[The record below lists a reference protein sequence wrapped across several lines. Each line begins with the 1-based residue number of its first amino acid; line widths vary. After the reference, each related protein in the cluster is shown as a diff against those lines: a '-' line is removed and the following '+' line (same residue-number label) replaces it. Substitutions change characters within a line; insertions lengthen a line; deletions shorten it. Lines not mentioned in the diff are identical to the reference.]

1 MDEKEKRLLEEI
13 EASCQETEIPEG
25 LKPEEMEKRL
35 EAVSEEMRKETK
47 HTGLIGKYAVVAAAA
62 ILVVGLAGTGIW
74 KLNLG
79 TKTADQ
85 VKEQAKVSIEEL
97 EDQKASAKVE
107 TAKNY
112 EEVYNEMLGDQ
123 SDSDKESTSS
133 SASTADSAV
142 DSDFGVSANGS
153 QEIATLEGGAASN
166 GTDKAVASGAGY
178 LDTNTREEEVGE
190 ADIVKTDG
198 NYLYIL
204 YGNKIRILDI
214 RNPEMEE
221 LGTIRIGGNTDPV
234 ELYVKDDRLVVFYNE
249 TVQKNS
255 DQAEDSSA
263 YGADYQSYTVAETY
277 DLSDR
282 REPVSL
288 GRVQLGG
295 YYRTVR
301 ISGDYIYLFSDYYA
315 DYNATRK
322 VAESYIPTVQGKTIA
337 SNCIFLPGTIGT
349 NQFLVVGSFSLKDPT
364 QIIDS
369 KAILSNGGDCYVSED
384 NIYVY
389 EYVYDEKEDYD
400 QTLIRKISYKEG
412 KLKGVAQTKIWGQ
425 VKDSFCIDEYDG
437 NLRLVTTVNPVYHY
451 GKDGGIELYDASVEE
466 NGSSNALYILDKK
479 LNVTGKIEKLAPNE
493 EVYSA
498 RFMGKTAYFVTYEQV
513 DPLFSADLS
522 DPENPKILGALK
534 IPGFSDYLHGYG
546 EGRLLGIGMET
557 DEAGAQDGVKL
568 SLFDISDPTD
578 VTEVQKTV
586 LEGFYATDLS
596 YNYKLAAIDSK
607 QNLIGFSAYGDGTH
621 YFIYRYDE
629 KEGFV
634 CVLDKEVNSYG
645 SEIRGLYVGDRFYLV
660 QGNAVESF
668 DLNTFDKIDDIV
680 L

>member
-47 HTGLIGKYAVVAAAA
+47 HTGLIGKYAAVAAAA

-85 VKEQAKVSIEEL
+85 VKEQAKASIEEL

-288 GRVQLGG
+288 GSVQLGG

-389 EYVYDEKEDYD
+389 EYVYDEKEEYD

>member
-47 HTGLIGKYAVVAAAA
+47 YTGLIGKYAVVAAAA

-85 VKEQAKVSIEEL
+85 VKEQAKASIEEL
-97 EDQKASAKVE
+97 EDQKASAEVE

-153 QEIATLEGGAASN
+153 REIATLEGGAASN

-315 DYNATRK
+315 NYNATRK

-389 EYVYDEKEDYD
+389 EYVYDEKEEYD

-645 SEIRGLYVGDRFYLV
+645 SEIRGLYAGNRFYLV

>member
-645 SEIRGLYVGDRFYLV
+645 SEIRGLYAGDRFYLV

>member
-47 HTGLIGKYAVVAAAA
+47 HTGLIGKYAVVTAAA

-596 YNYKLAAIDSK
+596 DNYKLAAIDSK

-645 SEIRGLYVGDRFYLV
+645 SEIRGLYAGNRFYLV

>member
-47 HTGLIGKYAVVAAAA
+47 HTGLIGKYAIVAAAA

-85 VKEQAKVSIEEL
+85 VKEQAKASIEEL
-97 EDQKASAKVE
+97 EDQKASAEVE

-112 EEVYNEMLGDQ
+112 EEVYNEMLGDR

-133 SASTADSAV
+133 SASTADS
-142 DSDFGVSANGS
+142 DFGVSANGS
-153 QEIATLEGGAASN
+153 REIATLDGGAASN
-166 GTDKAVASGAGY
+166 RTDQAVASGAGY

-214 RNPEMEE
+214 RKPEMKE

-249 TVQKNS
+249 TVQKDS
-255 DQAEDSSA
+255 ESEKSSSA
-263 YGADYQSYTVAETY
+263 YGADAQSYTVAETY

-282 REPVSL
+282 SAPASL
-288 GRVQLGG
+288 GKVQLGG

-337 SNCIFLPGTIGT
+337 SDCIFLPGTIGT

-389 EYVYDEKEDYD
+389 EYVYDEKEEYD

>member
-85 VKEQAKVSIEEL
+85 VKEQAKASIEEL
-97 EDQKASAKVE
+97 EDQKASAEVE

-112 EEVYNEMLGDQ
+112 EEVYNEMLGDR

-133 SASTADSAV
+133 SASTADS
-142 DSDFGVSANGS
+142 DFGGSANGS
-153 QEIATLEGGAASN
+153 REIATLDGGVASN
-166 GTDKAVASGAGY
+166 RTDKAVASGAGY

-277 DLSDR
+277 DL
-282 REPVSL
+282 
-288 GRVQLGG
+288 
-295 YYRTVR
+295 
-301 ISGDYIYLFSDYYA
+301 F
-315 DYNATRK
+315 
-322 VAESYIPTVQGKTIA
+322 
-337 SNCIFLPGTIGT
+337 
-349 NQFLVVGSFSLKDPT
+349 
-364 QIIDS
+364 
-369 KAILSNGGDCYVSED
+369 
-384 NIYVY
+384 
-389 EYVYDEKEDYD
+389 
-400 QTLIRKISYKEG
+400 
-412 KLKGVAQTKIWGQ
+412 
-425 VKDSFCIDEYDG
+425 
-437 NLRLVTTVNPVYHY
+437 
-451 GKDGGIELYDASVEE
+451 
-466 NGSSNALYILDKK
+466 
-479 LNVTGKIEKLAPNE
+479 
-493 EVYSA
+493 
-498 RFMGKTAYFVTYEQV
+498 
-513 DPLFSADLS
+513 
-522 DPENPKILGALK
+522 
-534 IPGFSDYLHGYG
+534 
-546 EGRLLGIGMET
+546 
-557 DEAGAQDGVKL
+557 
-568 SLFDISDPTD
+568 
-578 VTEVQKTV
+578 
-586 LEGFYATDLS
+586 
-596 YNYKLAAIDSK
+596 
-607 QNLIGFSAYGDGTH
+607 
-621 YFIYRYDE
+621 
-629 KEGFV
+629 
-634 CVLDKEVNSYG
+634 
-645 SEIRGLYVGDRFYLV
+645 
-660 QGNAVESF
+660 
-668 DLNTFDKIDDIV
+668 
-680 L
+680 

>member
-85 VKEQAKVSIEEL
+85 VKEQAKASIEEL
-97 EDQKASAKVE
+97 EDQKASAEVE

-112 EEVYNEMLGDQ
+112 EEVYNEMLGDR

-153 QEIATLEGGAASN
+153 REIATLDGGAASN
-166 GTDKAVASGAGY
+166 RTDKAVASGAGY

-221 LGTIRIGGNTDPV
+221 LGTIRLGGNTDPV

-288 GRVQLGG
+288 GSVQLGG

-389 EYVYDEKEDYD
+389 EYVYDEKEEYD

-546 EGRLLGIGMET
+546 EERLLGIGMET

-645 SEIRGLYVGDRFYLV
+645 SEIRGLYAGNRFYLV

>member
-47 HTGLIGKYAVVAAAA
+47 HTGRIGKYAVVAAAA

-389 EYVYDEKEDYD
+389 EYVYDEKEEYD

-522 DPENPKILGALK
+522 DPEKPKILGALK
-534 IPGFSDYLHGYG
+534 IPGFSDYLHGYWD
-546 EGRLLGIGMET
+546 GRLLGIGMET

-596 YNYKLAAIDSK
+596 YNYKLAAIDPK

-645 SEIRGLYVGDRFYLV
+645 SEIRGLYAGDRFYLV

>member
-85 VKEQAKVSIEEL
+85 VKEQAKASIEEL
-97 EDQKASAKVE
+97 EDQKASAEVE

-112 EEVYNEMLGDQ
+112 EEVYNEMLGDR

-133 SASTADSAV
+133 SASTADS
-142 DSDFGVSANGS
+142 DFGGSANGS
-153 QEIATLEGGAASN
+153 REIATLDGGAASN
-166 GTDKAVASGAGY
+166 RTDKAIASGAGY

-204 YGNKIRILDI
+204 HGNKIRILDI

-263 YGADYQSYTVAETY
+263 YGADAQSYTVAETY

-282 REPVSL
+282 STPASL
-288 GRVQLGG
+288 GKVQLGG

-369 KAILSNGGDCYVSED
+369 KAILSNGGDFYVSED

-389 EYVYDEKEDYD
+389 EYVYDEKEEYD

-437 NLRLVTTVNPVYHY
+437 NLRLVTTVNPVNHY

-645 SEIRGLYVGDRFYLV
+645 SEIRGLYAGNRFYLV

>member
-255 DQAEDSSA
+255 NQAEDSSA

>member
-47 HTGLIGKYAVVAAAA
+47 HTGLIGKYAAVAAAA

-85 VKEQAKVSIEEL
+85 VKEQAKASIEEL
-97 EDQKASAKVE
+97 EDQKASAEVE

-112 EEVYNEMLGDQ
+112 EEVYNEMLGDR

-133 SASTADSAV
+133 SASTADS
-142 DSDFGVSANGS
+142 DFGVSANGS
-153 QEIATLEGGAASN
+153 REIATLDGGAASN
-166 GTDKAVASGAGY
+166 RTDKAVASGAGY

-249 TVQKNS
+249 TAQKNS

-288 GRVQLGG
+288 GSVQLGG

-315 DYNATRK
+315 DYNANRK

-389 EYVYDEKEDYD
+389 EYVYDEKEEYD

-451 GKDGGIELYDASVEE
+451 GKDGGIELYDVSVEE

-645 SEIRGLYVGDRFYLV
+645 SEIRGLYAGNRFYLV

>member
-85 VKEQAKVSIEEL
+85 VKEQAKASIEEL
-97 EDQKASAKVE
+97 EDQKASAEVE

-112 EEVYNEMLGDQ
+112 EEVYNEMLGDR

-133 SASTADSAV
+133 SASTADS
-142 DSDFGVSANGS
+142 DFGVSANGS
-153 QEIATLEGGAASN
+153 REIATLDGGAASN
-166 GTDKAVASGAGY
+166 RTDKAVASGAGY

-288 GRVQLGG
+288 GSVQLGG

-337 SNCIFLPGTIGT
+337 SNCIFLPGMIGT

-389 EYVYDEKEDYD
+389 EYVYDEKEEYD

-412 KLKGVAQTKIWGQ
+412 KLKGVAQIKIWGQ

-451 GKDGGIELYDASVEE
+451 GKDGGIELYDVSVEE

-522 DPENPKILGALK
+522 DPQNPKILGALK

-645 SEIRGLYVGDRFYLV
+645 SEIRGLYAGNRFYLV

>member
-85 VKEQAKVSIEEL
+85 VKEQAKASIEEL
-97 EDQKASAKVE
+97 EDQKASAEVE

-112 EEVYNEMLGDQ
+112 EEVYNEMLGDR

-133 SASTADSAV
+133 SASTADS
-142 DSDFGVSANGS
+142 DFGVSANGS
-153 QEIATLEGGAASN
+153 REIATLDGGAASN
-166 GTDKAVASGAGY
+166 RTDKAVAFGAGY

-288 GRVQLGG
+288 GSVQLGG

-389 EYVYDEKEDYD
+389 EYVYDEKEEYD
-400 QTLIRKISYKEG
+400 QTLIRKLSYKEG

-645 SEIRGLYVGDRFYLV
+645 SEIRGLYAGNRFYLV

>member
-534 IPGFSDYLHGYG
+534 IPGFSDYLHGYV

-645 SEIRGLYVGDRFYLV
+645 SEIRGLYAGNRFYLV

>member
-221 LGTIRIGGNTDPV
+221 LGMIRIGGNTDPV

-288 GRVQLGG
+288 GSVQLGG

-315 DYNATRK
+315 DYNANRK

-522 DPENPKILGALK
+522 DPQNPKILGALK

-645 SEIRGLYVGDRFYLV
+645 SEIRGLYAGNRFYLV

>member
-437 NLRLVTTVNPVYHY
+437 NLRLVTTVNPVYHH
-451 GKDGGIELYDASVEE
+451 GKVLPPYRLHAPDAESDW
-466 NGSSNALYILDKK
+466 NGL
-479 LNVTGKIEKLAPNE
+479 
-493 EVYSA
+493 
-498 RFMGKTAYFVTYEQV
+498 
-513 DPLFSADLS
+513 
-522 DPENPKILGALK
+522 
-534 IPGFSDYLHGYG
+534 
-546 EGRLLGIGMET
+546 
-557 DEAGAQDGVKL
+557 L
-568 SLFDISDPTD
+568 SLRSGSHLPARYRR
-578 VTEVQKTV
+578 VPYTV
-586 LEGFYATDLS
+586 W
-596 YNYKLAAIDSK
+596 
-607 QNLIGFSAYGDGTH
+607 
-621 YFIYRYDE
+621 
-629 KEGFV
+629 
-634 CVLDKEVNSYG
+634 
-645 SEIRGLYVGDRFYLV
+645 
-660 QGNAVESF
+660 
-668 DLNTFDKIDDIV
+668 
-680 L
+680 

>member
-85 VKEQAKVSIEEL
+85 VKEQAKASIEEL
-97 EDQKASAKVE
+97 EDQKASAEVE

-112 EEVYNEMLGDQ
+112 EEVYNEMLGDR

-133 SASTADSAV
+133 SASTADS
-142 DSDFGVSANGS
+142 DFGVSANGS
-153 QEIATLEGGAASN
+153 REIATLDGGAASN
-166 GTDKAVASGAGY
+166 RTDKAVASGAGY

-288 GRVQLGG
+288 GSVQLGG

-389 EYVYDEKEDYD
+389 EYVYDEKEEYD

-645 SEIRGLYVGDRFYLV
+645 SELRGLYVDDRFYLV
-660 QGNAVESF
+660 QGNAAESF

>member
-85 VKEQAKVSIEEL
+85 VKEQAKASIEEL
-97 EDQKASAKVE
+97 EDQKASAEVE

-112 EEVYNEMLGDQ
+112 EEVYNEMLGDR

-133 SASTADSAV
+133 SASTADS
-142 DSDFGVSANGS
+142 DFGGSANGS
-153 QEIATLEGGAASN
+153 REIATLDGGVASN
-166 GTDKAVASGAGY
+166 RTDKAVASGAGY

-249 TVQKNS
+249 TAQKNS

-282 REPVSL
+282 RDPVSL
-288 GRVQLGG
+288 GSVQLGG

-315 DYNATRK
+315 DYNANRK

-389 EYVYDEKEDYD
+389 EYVYDEKEEYD

-451 GKDGGIELYDASVEE
+451 GKDGGIELYDVSVEE

-645 SEIRGLYVGDRFYLV
+645 SEIRGLYAGNRFYLV

>member
-437 NLRLVTTVNPVYHY
+437 NLRLVTTVNPMYHY

-645 SEIRGLYVGDRFYLV
+645 SEIRGLYAGNRFYLV

>member
-389 EYVYDEKEDYD
+389 EYVYDEKEEYD

-645 SEIRGLYVGDRFYLV
+645 SEIRGLYAGNRFYLV

>member
-437 NLRLVTTVNPVYHY
+437 NLRLVTTVNPMYHY

-586 LEGFYATDLS
+586 LESFYATDLS

-645 SEIRGLYVGDRFYLV
+645 SEIRGLYAGNRFYLV

>member
-142 DSDFGVSANGS
+142 GSDFGVSANGS

-277 DLSDR
+277 DLSDC

-645 SEIRGLYVGDRFYLV
+645 SEIRGLYAGNRFYLV

>member
-1 MDEKEKRLLEEI
+1 
-13 EASCQETEIPEG
+13 
-25 LKPEEMEKRL
+25 
-35 EAVSEEMRKETK
+35 
-47 HTGLIGKYAVVAAAA
+47 
-62 ILVVGLAGTGIW
+62 
-74 KLNLG
+74 
-79 TKTADQ
+79 
-85 VKEQAKVSIEEL
+85 
-97 EDQKASAKVE
+97 
-107 TAKNY
+107 
-112 EEVYNEMLGDQ
+112 
-123 SDSDKESTSS
+123 
-133 SASTADSAV
+133 
-142 DSDFGVSANGS
+142 
-153 QEIATLEGGAASN
+153 
-166 GTDKAVASGAGY
+166 
-178 LDTNTREEEVGE
+178 
-190 ADIVKTDG
+190 
-198 NYLYIL
+198 
-204 YGNKIRILDI
+204 
-214 RNPEMEE
+214 MEE

-645 SEIRGLYVGDRFYLV
+645 SEIRGLYAGDRFYLV

>member
-389 EYVYDEKEDYD
+389 EYVYDEKEEYD

-437 NLRLVTTVNPVYHY
+437 NLRLVTTVNPMYHY

-645 SEIRGLYVGDRFYLV
+645 SEIRGLYAGDRFYLV

>member
-85 VKEQAKVSIEEL
+85 VKEQAKASIEEL
-97 EDQKASAKVE
+97 EDQKASAEVE

-112 EEVYNEMLGDQ
+112 EEVYNEMLGDR

-133 SASTADSAV
+133 SASTADS
-142 DSDFGVSANGS
+142 DFGGSANGS
-153 QEIATLEGGAASN
+153 REIATLDGGVASN
-166 GTDKAVASGAGY
+166 RTDKAVASGAGY

-288 GRVQLGG
+288 GSVQLGG

-315 DYNATRK
+315 DYNANRK

-389 EYVYDEKEDYD
+389 EYVYDEKEEYD

-437 NLRLVTTVNPVYHY
+437 NLRLVTTVTPVYHY

-645 SEIRGLYVGDRFYLV
+645 SEIRGLYAGNRFYLV

>member
-133 SASTADSAV
+133 TASTADSAV

-498 RFMGKTAYFVTYEQV
+498 RFMGKTAHFVTYEQV

-645 SEIRGLYVGDRFYLV
+645 SEIRGLYAGNRFYLV

>member
-178 LDTNTREEEVGE
+178 MDTNTREEEVGE

-645 SEIRGLYVGDRFYLV
+645 SEIRGLYAGNRFYLV

>member
-85 VKEQAKVSIEEL
+85 MKEQAKVSIEEL

-234 ELYVKDDRLVVFYNE
+234 ELYVKDDRLVIFYNE

-389 EYVYDEKEDYD
+389 EYVYDEKEEYD

-586 LEGFYATDLS
+586 LEGFYAADLS

-645 SEIRGLYVGDRFYLV
+645 SEIRGLYAGNRFYLV

>member
-466 NGSSNALYILDKK
+466 NESSNALYILDKK

>member
-79 TKTADQ
+79 MKTADQ

-178 LDTNTREEEVGE
+178 MDTNTREEEVGE

-645 SEIRGLYVGDRFYLV
+645 SEIRGLYVGNRFYLV

>member
-85 VKEQAKVSIEEL
+85 VKEQAKASIEEL
-97 EDQKASAKVE
+97 EDQKASAEVE

-112 EEVYNEMLGDQ
+112 EEAYNEMLGDQ

-153 QEIATLEGGAASN
+153 REIATLEGGAASN

>member
-47 HTGLIGKYAVVAAAA
+47 HTGRIGKYAVVAAAA

-255 DQAEDSSA
+255 NQAEDSSA

>member
-437 NLRLVTTVNPVYHY
+437 NLRLVTTVNPMYHY

>member
-288 GRVQLGG
+288 GSVQLGG

-315 DYNATRK
+315 DYNANRK

-389 EYVYDEKEDYD
+389 EYVYDEKEEYD

-645 SEIRGLYVGDRFYLV
+645 SEIRGLYAGNRFYLV

>member
-288 GRVQLGG
+288 GSVQLGG

-315 DYNATRK
+315 DYNANRK

-645 SEIRGLYVGDRFYLV
+645 SEIRGLYAGNRFYLV

>member
-263 YGADYQSYTVAETY
+263 YGADYQSYTVAETH

-645 SEIRGLYVGDRFYLV
+645 SEIRGLYAGNRFYLV

>member
-35 EAVSEEMRKETK
+35 EAVSEEMRKETN

-645 SEIRGLYVGDRFYLV
+645 SEIRGLYAGNRFYLV